1 MVDRLLMTPSLP
13 VEREERS
20 FETDPQ
26 RYFYFT
32 IRSLQHVTL
41 EVLATLLNRPLF
53 SILSLNDCC
62 FFLKSALY
70 ISLLAG
76 QLSTPLFFNLKYIPI

>member
-53 SILSLNDCC
+53 SILSLNDYC
-62 FFLKSALY
+62 FF
-70 ISLLAG
+70 
-76 QLSTPLFFNLKYIPI
+76 